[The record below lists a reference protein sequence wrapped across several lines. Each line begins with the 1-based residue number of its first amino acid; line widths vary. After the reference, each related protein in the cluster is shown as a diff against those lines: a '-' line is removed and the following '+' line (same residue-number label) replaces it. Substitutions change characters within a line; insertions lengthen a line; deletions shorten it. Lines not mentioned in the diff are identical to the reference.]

1 MTTGGG
7 AVASGNP
14 AELGGEFDFARLERA
29 VTALAERQV
38 RLETEN
44 SELRHGLQEKT
55 LRAADLEER
64 LLDANQRRRDA
75 AKRIDGLISQV
86 AQIEASFEPRS
97 A

>member
-1 MTTGGG
+1 
-7 AVASGNP
+7 
-14 AELGGEFDFARLERA
+14 

>member
-1 MTTGGG
+1 M
-7 AVASGNP
+7 ASGNP
-14 AELGGEFDFARLERA
+14 AQLGEEFDFARLERV
-29 VTALAERQV
+29 VTALAERQG
-38 RLETEN
+38 RLEVEN
-44 SELRHGLQEKT
+44 SELQRGLQEKT

-86 AQIEASFEPRS
+86 ARIEASFEPRS